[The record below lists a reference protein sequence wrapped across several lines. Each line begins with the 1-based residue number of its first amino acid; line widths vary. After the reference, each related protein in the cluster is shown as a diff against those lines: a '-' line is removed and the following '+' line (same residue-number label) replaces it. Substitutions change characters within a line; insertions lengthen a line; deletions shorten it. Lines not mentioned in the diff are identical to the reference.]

1 MRVLISRPSSICF
14 LRIAAF
20 RSRLRFFIQHLSQA
34 VKFDTQVYVS
44 QTSVLYG
51 ATWVRMYQP
60 LRLPFLLVRSV
71 ARAKKRVTLTE
82 KRQWQDQCSFRW
94 VGCWR
99 KPFAPSR
106 VTFSTLIDP
115 SCITCGAP
123 APNGGRS
130 MSFDF
135 SHWRPIGLRP
145 ELGSSFNLGGENLER
160 ERTRR
165 SGARPYPERS
175 TSVCGRA
182 FSQ

>member
-1 MRVLISRPSSICF
+1 VRVLISRPSSICF

-94 VGCWR
+94 VGVSDTPIRRETISRAERLSMRPNLQSVGWSTQQSE
-99 KPFAPSR
+99 APSSGPAR
-106 VTFSTLIDP
+106 SLFPRLIGRLL
-115 SCITCGAP
+115 CLAMLIAL
-123 APNGGRS
+123 ALVLLLAWLNERWPNR
-130 MSFDF
+130 
-135 SHWRPIGLRP
+135 RI
-145 ELGSSFNLGGENLER
+145 
-160 ERTRR
+160 TRR
-165 SGARPYPERS
+165 R
-175 TSVCGRA
+175 T
-182 FSQ
+182 